1 MNPHELPIYQQR
13 ERIIKELLNNNV
25 IVVESP
31 TGSGKTTQIPL
42 ILHQY
47 GFSKTGIIGVTQP
60 RRIAAVSVCEYI
72 AKQLDSS
79 IPGIAGYKMRFLD
92 ITNPDTV
99 LKIMTDGILLQELK
113 ADRLLSKYS
122 VIMVDEAHERS
133 LNIDFI
139 LGLLK
144 QVLSERPDFKVIISS
159 ATINAGIFS
168 NYFDGCPIIHIDARI
183 YPVDIRYRP
192 LPYNDNPEIL
202 IDYIADIVQRRI
214 RETPDGDILIFL
226 PGEKLITNCVYKL
239 DDMDKKR
246 NLFILPLFGRL
257 PKEEQERVFIETPK
271 GMQKIVIATNIAETS
286 ITIDNIKTVIDS
298 GLAKLNYYNPRT
310 FTSSLIESPI
320 SKASC
325 NQRKGRAGRTS
336 PGVCYRMYDKNDFNN
351 RPMYTP
357 EEIKR
362 TDLSEVVL
370 RMAELEITDFE
381 SFDFITHPGQAGISS
396 AVETLRLLNAIDTE
410 NKLTTT
416 GEMMVKFPLLPR
428 FSRII
433 VEAIIKYHDVLEET
447 IIAASFLSARSP
459 FTLPAGEEIE
469 ARHAHHTFS
478 SESGDFLTYVSLF
491 NSYRKLAQVSK
502 KEKFCKANY
511 LEKQTMDELV
521 NIVEQLIEIVSE
533 MGIPIL
539 SGGSVHDYLCSV
551 ASGLIQFVCVKTGK
565 NVFRSLTTDKIHIHP
580 GSIMFRKSPSFIV
593 SGEIVR
599 TSRMFARSVSAL
611 KKDWLAEIHKDLA
624 AKLLP
629 DRRLSETEVR
639 ENTKKDDKKQKGILL
654 FQKRYPVEP
663 YKKNKKLVVIPFED
677 LRKNFSL
684 FTQDRKKYNHLRL
697 KVTYRSFTF
706 HTGDRLAS
714 IMKAIPFMKPENGI
728 FETPPQ
734 GTFDPANDPRILIDN
749 LSLLLS
755 FCRIKRNSKVL
766 GFITLEND
774 MKGTFWFKNVKS
786 FHTAI
791 DIGLFSL
798 EMLADIIT
806 EKLDKELHAIL
817 NETYRKMNMVFES

>member
-13 ERIIKELLNNNV
+13 ERIIKELQSNSV

-42 ILHQY
+42 ILHNY
-47 GFSKTGIIGVTQP
+47 GYSKTGIIGVTQP

-72 AKQLDSS
+72 AKQLGST
-79 IPGIAGYKMRFLD
+79 IPGIAGYKMRFWD
-92 ITNPDTV
+92 ITNSDTV

-144 QVLSERPDFKVIISS
+144 QILNERADFKIIISS
-159 ATINAGIFS
+159 ATINAGVFS
-168 NYFDGCPIIHIDARI
+168 NYFDGCPIIHIDAQI
-183 YPVDIRYRP
+183 YPVDIRYKP
-192 LPYNDNPEIL
+192 LPFNDNPDIL
-202 IDYIADIVQRRI
+202 IEYIAGIVQRRVQ
-214 RETPDGDILIFL
+214 ESKNGDILIFL
-226 PGEKLITNCVYKL
+226 PGERLIVNCVSKL
-239 DDMDKKR
+239 DHIDKKK
-246 NLFILPLFGRL
+246 NLFIVPLFGRL
-257 PKEEQERVFIETPK
+257 PKKDQERVFLKTPE
-271 GMQKIVIATNIAETS
+271 GMQKVVIATNIAETS

-298 GLAKLNYYNPRT
+298 GLSKVNYYNPKT

-320 SKASC
+320 AKASC
-325 NQRKGRAGRTS
+325 NQRKGRAGRTA

-351 RPMYTP
+351 RPTYTP

-370 RMAELEITDFE
+370 RMSELGITEFA
-381 SFDFITHPGQAGISS
+381 SFDFITHPGHAGILS
-396 AVETLRLLNAIDTE
+396 AIETLKLLNAIDNDNILTPTG
-410 NKLTTT
+410 KL
-416 GEMMVKFPLLPR
+416 MVKFPLLPR

-433 VEAIIKYHDVLEET
+433 VEAIIKYHDVLEES

-469 ARHAHHTFS
+469 ARHAHHKYS
-478 SESGDFLTYVSLF
+478 SESGDFVTYVTLF
-491 NSYRKLAQVSK
+491 HNYRKYSQESTR
-502 KEKFCKANY
+502 EKFCKTNY

-521 NIVEQLIEIVSE
+521 NIVEQLSEIVAE

-539 SGGSVHDYLCSV
+539 SGGNLHDYLCSV

-565 NVFRSLTTDKIHIHP
+565 NVYRSLTTDKIHIHP
-580 GSIMFRKSPSFIV
+580 GSNMFRKSPSFIV
-593 SGEIVR
+593 AGEIVR

-611 KKDWLAEIHKDLA
+611 KKDWLSGIHKDLA
-624 AKLLP
+624 VKLLP
-629 DRRLSETEVR
+629 DRRNTEQHIR
-639 ENTKKDDKKQKGILL
+639 SDQKKDIKKQDGILL
-654 FQKRYPVEP
+654 FNKRYPVEP
-663 YKKNKKLVVIPFED
+663 YKKNKKIVVIPFED
-677 LRKNFSL
+677 LRNNFNL
-684 FTQDRKKYNHLRL
+684 FTQDRKKYNHLRM
-697 KVTYRSFTF
+697 KVTYRNFSF

-714 IMKAIPFMKPENGI
+714 IMKAVPFMKPENGI
-728 FETPPQ
+728 LDSPPQ
-734 GTFDPANDPRILIDN
+734 GNFKPALEPELLIDN

-755 FCRIKRNSKVL
+755 FCKIKRNSKVL

-774 MKGTFWFKNVKS
+774 TKGTFWFKNVKS
-786 FHTAI
+786 FHSAI

-806 EKLDKELHAIL
+806 EKIDKDLHAVL
-817 NETYRKMNMVFES
+817 NEMYRKLTMVFES

>member
-13 ERIIKELLNNNV
+13 ERIIKELQSNNV

-42 ILHQY
+42 ILHNY
-47 GFSKTGIIGVTQP
+47 GFSKTGIVGVTQP
-60 RRIAAVSVCEYI
+60 RRIAAISVCEYI
-72 AKQLDSS
+72 AKQLGSV
-79 IPGIAGYKMRFLD
+79 IPGVAGYKMRFWD
-92 ITNPDTV
+92 ITNADTV
-99 LKIMTDGILLQELK
+99 IKIMTDGILLQELK

-144 QVLSERPDFKVIISS
+144 QVLTERSDFKVIISS
-159 ATINAGIFS
+159 ATINAGVFS
-168 NYFDGCPIIHIDARI
+168 NYFDGCPIIHIDAQI
-183 YPVDIRYRP
+183 YPVDIRYKP
-192 LPYNDNPEIL
+192 LPYNDNSEIL
-202 IDYIADIVQRRI
+202 IEYIASIVQHRVQ
-214 RETPDGDILIFL
+214 ETSNGDILIFL
-226 PGEKLITNCVYKL
+226 PGERLITNCVLKL
-239 DDMDKKR
+239 DHIDKKK
-246 NLFILPLFGRL
+246 NLFIVPLFGRL
-257 PKEEQERVFIETPK
+257 PKKDQERVFLKTPE
-271 GMQKIVIATNIAETS
+271 GMQKVVIATNIAETS

-298 GLAKLNYYNPRT
+298 GLSKINYYNPKT
-310 FTSSLIESPI
+310 FTSSLIESSI
-320 SKASC
+320 AKASC
-325 NQRKGRAGRTS
+325 NQRKGRAGRTA

-351 RPMYTP
+351 RPTYTP

-370 RMAELEITDFE
+370 RMSELGITDFE
-381 SFDFITHPGQAGISS
+381 SFDFITHPGHAGIAS
-396 AVETLRLLNAIDTE
+396 AIETLRLLNAIDIDNELTPTG
-410 NKLTTT
+410 KL
-416 GEMMVKFPLLPR
+416 MVKFPLLPR

-469 ARHAHHTFS
+469 ARHAHHTYS
-478 SESGDFLTYVSLF
+478 SESGDFVTYVTLF
-491 NSYRKLAQVSK
+491 NNYK
-502 KEKFCKANY
+502 KQLQESAREKFCKINY

-521 NIVEQLIEIVSE
+521 NIVEQLSEIVAE
-533 MGIPIL
+533 IGIPIL
-539 SGGSVHDYLCSV
+539 SGGSLHDYLSSV

-565 NVFRSLTTDKIHIHP
+565 NVYRSLTTDKIHIHP

-593 SGEIVR
+593 AGEIVR

-611 KKDWLAEIHKDLA
+611 KKDWLAGIHKDLA

-629 DRRLSETEVR
+629 DRRNAEQTVR
-639 ENTKKDDKKQKGILL
+639 PDQRKDVKKQDGILL
-654 FQKRYPVEP
+654 FNKRYPVEP
-663 YKKNKKLVVIPFED
+663 YKKNKKIVVIPFED
-677 LRKNFSL
+677 LRRNFNL
-684 FTQDRKKYNHLRL
+684 FTQDRKKYNHLRM
-697 KVTYRSFTF
+697 KVTYRSFSF

-714 IMKAIPFMKPENGI
+714 IMKAVPFMKPENGI
-728 FETPPQ
+728 LDRPPQ
-734 GTFDPANDPRILIDN
+734 GNFEPAKEPEILIDN
-749 LSLLLS
+749 LSLLLC
-755 FCRIKRNSKVL
+755 FCKIKRNSKIL

-774 MKGTFWFKNVKS
+774 TKGTFWFKNVKS
-786 FHTAI
+786 FHSAI

-806 EKLDKELHAIL
+806 EKNDKDLHSVL
-817 NETYRKMNMVFES
+817 NETYRKLTMVFES